1 MPVDWGQDWSS
12 SSFTLKHLLSS
23 LFSFLHPLYPS
34 HSPPLTPTILHSPP
48 LTLSILTLHPSHSP
62 SSHSPPLTLSTHP
75 SLTLS
80 THSHALHRLQAWYE
94 KQKQVVIKTAV
105 EREAFINFAFF
116 YAEAFARVRLVKK
129 TCFIQ
134 KANYRSHCLHTN
146 NEVGSGPRNEGTFS
160 VVP

>member
-1 MPVDWGQDWSS
+1 M
-12 SSFTLKHLLSS
+12 
-23 LFSFLHPLYPS
+23 
-34 HSPPLTPTILHSPP
+34 
-48 LTLSILTLHPSHSP
+48 
-62 SSHSPPLTLSTHP
+62 
-75 SLTLS
+75 
-80 THSHALHRLQAWYE
+80 
-94 KQKQVVIKTAV
+94 VIKTAV